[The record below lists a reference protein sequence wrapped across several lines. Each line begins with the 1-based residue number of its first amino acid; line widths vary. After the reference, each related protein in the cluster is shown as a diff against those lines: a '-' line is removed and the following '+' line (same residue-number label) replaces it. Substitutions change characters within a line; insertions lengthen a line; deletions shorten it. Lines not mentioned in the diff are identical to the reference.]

1 MKMLKTLALALALS
15 LAASPAF
22 AEKGALNISYVKSP
36 FNLQMIVM
44 KEHKL
49 LEKNSNPR
57 ASRCSGMK

>member
-22 AEKGALNISYVKSP
+22 AEKGAHNISYVKPP

-44 KEHKL
+44 KEYKL
-49 LEKNSNPR
+49 L
-57 ASRCSGMK
+57 

>member
-44 KEHKL
+44 KLSLIHI
-49 LEKNSNPR
+49 
-57 ASRCSGMK
+57 